1 MFAGGRFTTPAESRY
16 SSIEGEALAVVIAL
30 YKSRYFAL
38 GCENLVLAV
47 DHKPLLKVFGDNHL
61 SEID

>member
-16 SSIEGEALAVVIAL
+16 SPIEGEAIAVVIAL
-30 YKSRYFAL
+30 YKSRYFSL

-47 DHKPLLKVFGDNHL
+47 DNKPLLRCSGTVTYWR
-61 SEID
+61 